1 MCFFEKWWSS
11 FLFPFKGKNL
21 FRPFLFIFFFWFFFF
36 QAKQR
41 ARPPAFAFCKLIQ
54 SQLFIVF
61 WRYIYILMIIQNQV
75 LEEAEMLKCGS
86 CRLHSGF
93 CLPFCAQLHGFS
105 PFWFELGC
113 AFFHQKREAWEMG
126 LLQQRSRDFQKR
138 HFSSFLTMVTASGR
152 TVFTKQSQ
160 AISKNLQLSFF
171 LSSCVSQNV
180 IFLKFKC

>member
-1 MCFFEKWWSS
+1 MMIFIS
-11 FLFPFKGKNL
+11 FSFQGKKSIPPIFVYLFLLVFS
-21 FRPFLFIFFFWFFFF
+21 F

-61 WRYIYILMIIQNQV
+61 WRYIYILMIIQSQV

-113 AFFHQKREAWEMG
+113 AFFHQKERLGRWAYYSSVPEIFK
-126 LLQQRSRDFQKR
+126 SDTFQ
-138 HFSSFLTMVTASGR
+138 
-152 TVFTKQSQ
+152 
-160 AISKNLQLSFF
+160 
-171 LSSCVSQNV
+171 VS
-180 IFLKFKC
+180 